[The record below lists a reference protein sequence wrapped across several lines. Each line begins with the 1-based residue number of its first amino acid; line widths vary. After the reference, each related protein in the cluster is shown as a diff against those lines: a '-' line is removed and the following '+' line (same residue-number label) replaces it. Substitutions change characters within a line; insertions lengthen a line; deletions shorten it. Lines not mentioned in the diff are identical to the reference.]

1 MEPDVQH
8 PIEEREAEQGLA
20 TADDRGSES
29 IAPAPLEMGDGIQW
43 VLIGPRGLRWGWSVA
58 LFLSV
63 TFLAAGV
70 IGAIAKYFVGAV
82 HAQAGSFSA
91 LRLAV
96 SEAVMVLA
104 LAVAGVVVAVVE
116 RRRLKDFNLGG
127 PRGASHFF
135 AGLRAGFAALSAL
148 VGLLSL
154 GGWIHFGGVALS
166 GAAIAT
172 NAAMWGICFF
182 LVGAMEE
189 GLFRCYLQATM
200 TRGIDFWQAL
210 VINAVLCLIPM
221 LTVKGHAAWGVYAMA
236 IAGLLPC
243 VWLFVKRVE
252 GSAFWYATWVTSTL
266 FGLVHTGNGGENWI
280 GIFQAAF
287 VGVVFCTSIRV
298 TGSAWWAIG
307 FHAAWDWAE
316 TYFYGTP
323 DSGMVGQGHLL
334 NTTAAGN
341 PLWSGGA
348 SGPEGS
354 VLTSVVLLL
363 SIGWLVV
370 RYGRSKRQLP
380 ASSC

>member
-1 MEPDVQH
+1 
-8 PIEEREAEQGLA
+8 
-20 TADDRGSES
+20 
-29 IAPAPLEMGDGIQW
+29 
-43 VLIGPRGLRWGWSVA
+43 
-58 LFLSV
+58 
-63 TFLAAGV
+63 
-70 IGAIAKYFVGAV
+70 
-82 HAQAGSFSA
+82 
-91 LRLAV
+91 
-96 SEAVMVLA
+96 
-104 LAVAGVVVAVVE
+104 
-116 RRRLKDFNLGG
+116 
-127 PRGASHFF
+127 
-135 AGLRAGFAALSAL
+135 
-148 VGLLSL
+148 
-154 GGWIHFGGVALS
+154 
-166 GAAIAT
+166 
-172 NAAMWGICFF
+172 
-182 LVGAMEE
+182 MEE

>member
-148 VGLLSL
+148 VGLLCWAVGSTSAAWRSL
-154 GGWIHFGGVALS
+154 ARPLRLTRRCGASAFFWWAQWRKAS
-166 GAAIAT
+166 SAAI
-172 NAAMWGICFF
+172 C
-182 LVGAMEE
+182 
-189 GLFRCYLQATM
+189 
-200 TRGIDFWQAL
+200 
-210 VINAVLCLIPM
+210 
-221 LTVKGHAAWGVYAMA
+221 
-236 IAGLLPC
+236 
-243 VWLFVKRVE
+243 KR
-252 GSAFWYATWVTSTL
+252 
-266 FGLVHTGNGGENWI
+266 
-280 GIFQAAF
+280 
-287 VGVVFCTSIRV
+287 R
-298 TGSAWWAIG
+298 
-307 FHAAWDWAE
+307 
-316 TYFYGTP
+316 
-323 DSGMVGQGHLL
+323 
-334 NTTAAGN
+334 
-341 PLWSGGA
+341 
-348 SGPEGS
+348 
-354 VLTSVVLLL
+354 
-363 SIGWLVV
+363 
-370 RYGRSKRQLP
+370 
-380 ASSC
+380 